1 MIKKIDDEE
10 FRMMTGSIH
19 RRLSPFPT
27 TRRQLWNSDFK
38 QGLMF
43 FNWGEMSLLLLSRVF
58 GEDISRG
65 AYRGLGTQT

>member
-10 FRMMTGSIH
+10 FRMMTGSIR

-27 TRRQLWNSDFK
+27 TLHWLWNSDFQ

-43 FNWGEMSLLLLSRVF
+43 FIGVKCRSYFCR
-58 GEDISRG
+58 
-65 AYRGLGTQT
+65 AYLEKTSPEALIEV